1 MYFLGNGS
9 NRIITKKAQID
20 TFQEL
25 ATGDSV
31 SAKFVVHGT
40 AKAWANLNG
49 TGTIA
54 LRDSLNVS
62 SVVDNGVGDYTFNFS
77 NVFSNP
83 DYCINVSALASANA
97 ADAYISTRSTSSIN
111 GVYILPGTAFYDIG
125 LYTTAVH
132 GDLA

>member
-1 MYFLGNGS
+1 MS
-9 NRIITKKAQID
+9 TITTN

-31 SAKFVVHGT
+31 GAKYVVRGS

-54 LRDSLNVS
+54 LRDSLNVA
-62 SVVDNGVGDYTFNFS
+62 SVVDNGVGDYTFSQTSAFAAANQ
-77 NVFSNP
+77 
-83 DYCINVSALASANA
+83 VSTA
-97 ADAYISTRSTSSIN
+97 STSRDASVNQVGCFITNSSAGSIRVQEIA
-111 GVYILPGTAFYDIG
+111 GGTLYDVN
-125 LYTTAVH
+125 LVCLSVM

>member
-1 MYFLGNGS
+1 MSTLATN
-9 NRIITKKAQID
+9 

-31 SAKFVVHGT
+31 GAKYVVHGT
-40 AKAWANLNG
+40 AKAWANLDG

-62 SVVDNGVGDYTFNFS
+62 SVVDNGAGIYRINMTNAMVSNNYALASSGHRDLGAGQVGLVAATVGSAAAFDFFAH
-77 NVFSNP
+77 
-83 DYCINVSALASANA
+83 NVSAGAILHNLFI
-97 ADAYISTRSTSSIN
+97 DFLENLGVAY
-111 GVYILPGTAFYDIG
+111 
-125 LYTTAVH
+125 

>member
-1 MYFLGNGS
+1 MSTLATN
-9 NRIITKKAQID
+9 

-31 SAKFVVHGT
+31 GAKYVVHGT

-54 LRDSLNVS
+54 LRNSLNVS
-62 SVVDNGVGDYTFNFS
+62 SVVDNGAGDYSFNFS
-77 NVFSNP
+77 NAMTTGS
-83 DYCINVSALASANA
+83 YSLSGSATRFATGASAPRIMAPFDVATQIAGSSRVRIGDDLGLVDDA
-97 ADAYISTRSTSSIN
+97 ALVSHI
-111 GVYILPGTAFYDIG
+111 VY
-125 LYTTAVH
+125 